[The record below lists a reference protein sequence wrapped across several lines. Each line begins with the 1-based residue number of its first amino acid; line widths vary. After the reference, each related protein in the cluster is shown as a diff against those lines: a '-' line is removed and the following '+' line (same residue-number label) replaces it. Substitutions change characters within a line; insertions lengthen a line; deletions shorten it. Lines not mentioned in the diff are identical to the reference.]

1 MAEFGPVVC
10 GVGCGILG
18 HFGHAGFVPGAELDF
33 RAIVLRPDRFRGRRF
48 DGQHQAGEK
57 YLFTPG
63 EEGLTH
69 RLVSE

>member
-33 RAIVLRPDRFRGRRF
+33 RAIVLRPTVFVDADLMDNIKR
-48 DGQHQAGEK
+48 EK
-57 YLFTPG
+57 NISS
-63 EEGLTH
+63 
-69 RLVSE
+69 RLARKV